1 MNEVE
6 LLEIFTDGGARGNP
20 GPAGIGVVFRV
31 KGTTIASF
39 KEYIGE
45 TTNNQAEYKA
55 VLLALK
61 HLKDFHYKAVNFYLD
76 SLLVVNQVNGIYKV
90 KNEELR
96 PLYQQIKDNL
106 FFENVKFQYIPR
118 EKNQEADRLVNQA
131 IDEHL
136 KNKS

>member
-90 KNEELR
+90 KDDELR

-136 KNKS
+136 KNQS